1 MVFLKKPGY
10 IIPKC
15 SIFLEKWIRSKKVPE
30 DANGK
35 QEDCLRGSPSYLF
48 RLQLW
53 NLLLVGCNV
62 NLWISMNSFDTTKGW
77 ARKTAGVEPKP

>member
-15 SIFLEKWIRSKKVPE
+15 SIFLEKWIRSKKVAE

-35 QEDCLRGSPSYLF
+35 QEDCLRRNNKKNSY
-48 RLQLW
+48 
-53 NLLLVGCNV
+53 
-62 NLWISMNSFDTTKGW
+62 SDT
-77 ARKTAGVEPKP
+77 